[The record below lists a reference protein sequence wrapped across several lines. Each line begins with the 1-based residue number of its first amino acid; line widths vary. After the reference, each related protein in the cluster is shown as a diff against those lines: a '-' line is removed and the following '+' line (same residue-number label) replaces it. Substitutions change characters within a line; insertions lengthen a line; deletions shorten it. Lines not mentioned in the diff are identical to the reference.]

1 MFELMKDPQL
11 TMKQSLMAICD
22 SDTKQFISEGIAS
35 LMDWT
40 EATVRCLYP

>member
-11 TMKQSLMAICD
+11 SVKQLLMAICD
-22 SDTKQFISEGIAS
+22 SDTKQLIPEGTAS

-40 EATVRCLYP
+40 EATVTSLYA